1 MSSVLTVAFEL
12 GWRVRSHR
20 GLAGASS
27 LVALSLGFRRGIFQC
42 CYIFTAVQCAQR
54 TGKGGREL
62 REGNCISSLLSQFK
76 LGDRLPVELARA
88 TTTGIDREE
97 LARVVVEAGDLLSEG
112 ILDATFFGTMSL
124 FVMLLLVVLCSWR
137 GVQGGPAHHLLFI
150 SPPSLKLIST
160 PPQGRPGTS

>member
-1 MSSVLTVAFEL
+1 MSSVLTVAFKL

-27 LVALSLGFRRGIFQC
+27 LVALSLGFRRDNFP

-62 REGNCISSLLSQFK
+62 REGYCISSLRSQFK

-88 TTTGIDREE
+88 TTTGR
-97 LARVVVEAGDLLSEG
+97 
-112 ILDATFFGTMSL
+112 
-124 FVMLLLVVLCSWR
+124 SW
-137 GVQGGPAHHLLFI
+137 LE
-150 SPPSLKLIST
+150 
-160 PPQGRPGTS
+160 